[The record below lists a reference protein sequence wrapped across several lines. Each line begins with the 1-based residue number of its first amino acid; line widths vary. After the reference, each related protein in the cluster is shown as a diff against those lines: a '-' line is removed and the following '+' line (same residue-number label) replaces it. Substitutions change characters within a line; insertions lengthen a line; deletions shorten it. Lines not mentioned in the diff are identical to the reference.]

1 MSDSEMDSDL
11 AVEQYDVEDEL
22 NAYESPVFQTVDK
35 VTENLPSN
43 LPLESTHS
51 NSSEFINFLFTVCAL
66 TVYYWGAKRIIYISS
81 YSFVNVKA
89 HVVDKLEWLP
99 MS

>member
-1 MSDSEMDSDL
+1 MSDSDSDL
-11 AVEQYDVEDEL
+11 AVKQYDVEDEL

-51 NSSEFINFLFTVCAL
+51 NSSEFINFVFL
-66 TVYYWGAKRIIYISS
+66 I
-81 YSFVNVKA
+81 
-89 HVVDKLEWLP
+89 
-99 MS
+99 